1 MFRSIPAMHG
11 AQNTVRAGLQRH
23 VEMSR
28 DARGCRDER
37 DEILGDVLRLDGA
50 EAQLLQIGFVE
61 DPPDHLREIRT
72 RGEVASIR
80 AEIDAAENDFFR
92 AGRNELSDFGDH
104 DVRRQAATAS
114 ANKGNH
120 AVGAAVVAAI
130 LDFQDGARAISG
142 NTLGAFNGGNLY
154 GGLREN
160 VARENF
166 RRAAREGHR
175 IAIEK
180 GQRNEILAG
189 SSFEP
194 AAAVEPSVALVR
206 SNPSLTIRG
215 ISV

>member
-1 MFRSIPAMHG
+1 MELKRNCCKSVSSRIRRTTCARS
-11 AQNTVRAGLQRH
+11 
-23 VEMSR
+23 
-28 DARGCRDER
+28 ARGARSR
-37 DEILGDVLRLDGA
+37 PYA
-50 EAQLLQIGFVE
+50 
-61 DPPDHLREIRT
+61 
-72 RGEVASIR
+72 

-92 AGRNELSDFGDH
+92 AGRNELLDFGDH

-142 NTLGAFNGGNLY
+142 NTLGAFNGGNLH

-160 VARENF
+160 VAREDF

-189 SSFEP
+189 SI
-194 AAAVEPSVALVR
+194 VRTGGGCRAL
-206 SNPSLTIRG
+206 
-215 ISV
+215 